1 MEVRHFWLQ
10 DQLPQGCF
18 TLCKVPWADNSAY
31 VLTYLPAAG
40 ALQKSLPEL
49 GSFPVAAAKGAY
61 ELVKAIAKNNPAASG
76 IISASLLPFLAEGAT
91 QEEEYDIYDFMKEM
105 ALPIVIGIMTVVGA
119 VTSLRTVAQM
129 VGRCT
134 CRKKHC
140 SDKAVQT
147 IDPATEIIYP
157 DNLWVTRAGERYHS
171 DHHCSGFKLH
181 KVTPCSFCVPRKLAS
196 SKG

>member
-1 MEVRHFWLQ
+1 
-10 DQLPQGCF
+10 
-18 TLCKVPWADNSAY
+18 
-31 VLTYLPAAG
+31 
-40 ALQKSLPEL
+40 
-49 GSFPVAAAKGAY
+49 
-61 ELVKAIAKNNPAASG
+61 
-76 IISASLLPFLAEGAT
+76 
-91 QEEEYDIYDFMKEM
+91 MKEM

-140 SDKAVQT
+140 YDKAVQT

-171 DHHCSGFKLH
+171 DNHCSGFKLH
-181 KVTPCSFCVPRKLAS
+181 KVTPCAICVPRDAPQPEDDRVRRKMQRNS
-196 SKG
+196 VIEPVR